1 MAQLCC
7 NEAWHNRKYC
17 SLIFAFSWTAGL
29 LGGMQL
35 YSHAGIC
42 DLAWMCRVYGVSVSV
57 PGQFCVYFLPFLFT
71 VCAVFAEKRGLI
83 YIIGASKA
91 VLYGFVIQA
100 ISAVYGSAGWLVRG
114 VVLFCDSA
122 WMLWLYVFWQR
133 MLSARKCLSIA
144 GVVCG
149 VMLCVVLSALDCCVI
164 SPFSA
169 CLINI

>member
-7 NEAWHNRKYC
+7 NEAWYNRKYC
-17 SLIFAFSWTAGL
+17 SLILAFSWTAGL

-42 DLAWMCRVYGVSVSV
+42 GAAWMRRILGASVSF
-57 PGQFCVYFLPFLFT
+57 PELFYVYFLPFLVA
-71 VCAVFAEKRGLI
+71 VCAVFAGKREGV
-83 YIIGASKA
+83 YIICASKA
-91 VLYGFVIQA
+91 VLYGFMIQA
-100 ISAVYGSAGWLVRG
+100 ISTVYGSAGWLIRG
-114 VVLFCDSA
+114 LVLLGNSV

-133 MLSARKCLSIA
+133 MLSARKCLSMA

-149 VMLCVVLSALDCCVI
+149 VILCVVLSALDCCVI